1 MAKNRV
7 QAASTRRARAATSQ
21 SVGLAIKSAERA
33 TPDPPTPALPPR
45 GTRVQRWTLAIVGV
59 AALVA
64 VAASSD
70 RGRSATDPL
79 IECEDYAAA
88 LRRCFGEKAAMSAA
102 RPPPAAADRAAAAKR
117 CTADRARIERAC
129 R

>member
-7 QAASTRRARAATSQ
+7 QAASTRRVRAATSKRL
-21 SVGLAIKSAERA
+21 GLASKGAE
-33 TPDPPTPALPPR
+33 TPDSPTPPPPTR
-45 GTRVQRWTLAIVGV
+45 GTRVPRWTFAIVGV

-70 RGRSATDPL
+70 RGRSVTDPL
-79 IECEDYAAA
+79 VECEDYAAA

-102 RPPPAAADRAAAAKR
+102 RPPPALADRAAAAKR

>member
-7 QAASTRRARAATSQ
+7 QAASTRRVRAATSKR
-21 SVGLAIKSAERA
+21 LALATNSAVP
-33 TPDPPTPALPPR
+33 PDPSSAAEPPR
-45 GTRVQRWTLAIVGV
+45 GSRVPRWTLALVGV